1 MKKQFLVYLCVLCF
15 FRCGKEQ
22 PCYSG
27 TDSDVCSSAKSNILN
42 QTYSGN
48 FTVCDG
54 FSELEVHK
62 GTATLNSLSADEIS
76 LHFMTTDTV
85 LVDTTFVFTMECCV
99 IDGNV
104 PSVNLYHSDNTSVYY
119 DGLNRL
125 NFRMIYGSCG
135 EFAWL
140 EGN

>member
-1 MKKQFLVYLCVLCF
+1 MCC
-15 FRCGKEQ
+15 
-22 PCYSG
+22 SG
-27 TDSDVCSSAKSNILN
+27 SDSDVCSAAKSNILT

-48 FTVCDG
+48 FTVCNG
-54 FSELEVHK
+54 LSEMEVHQ
-62 GTATLNSLSADEIS
+62 GTATLASVSADEIS
-76 LHFMTTDTV
+76 LHFITTDTV

-104 PSVNLYHSDNTSVYY
+104 PSVNLYHSDSTSGYY
-119 DGLNRL
+119 DGFNRL